1 MKWFILENRTTRTSS
16 TLCHQFASS
25 KFNKILLVTGLIL
38 QRILSM
44 KTFPLIFF
52 FVLFCGPRGR
62 LWYYGFTTKIDIL
75 YFLIGVVGVLQELR
89 SILKMRNAEVVERTV

>member
-16 TLCHQFASS
+16 TLCPQFASS

-44 KTFPLIFF
+44 KP
-52 FVLFCGPRGR
+52 PRGR
-62 LWYYGFTTKIDIL
+62 LWYIGYTTKIYIL
-75 YFLIGVVGVLQELR
+75 YLTGVVGVLQELC